1 MCVHGEAD
9 VCKKCPFF
17 FNFNFQFYFAA
28 SGQDGWEGVRRY
40 ATGKRYAHTAHP
52 KICFNFLFPVFFHCL
67 RFGFDFPTSGQ
78 PLFDFVYLGI
88 HFVSSTCINVG
99 LVLGVVFPGLNNR

>member
-1 MCVHGEAD
+1 MAKLTCARNVL
-9 VCKKCPFF
+9 FF
-17 FNFNFQFYFAA
+17 KFYFKFYFAA

-99 LVLGVVFPGLNNR
+99 FWGGFPWA